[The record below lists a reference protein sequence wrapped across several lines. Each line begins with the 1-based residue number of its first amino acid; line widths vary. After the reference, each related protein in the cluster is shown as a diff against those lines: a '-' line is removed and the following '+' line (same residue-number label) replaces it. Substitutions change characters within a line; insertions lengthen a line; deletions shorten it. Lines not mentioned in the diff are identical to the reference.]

1 MNSYRLKRNITVP
14 TIEISFK
21 TSPQLNFSDTA
32 RLRGFIGRLFW
43 ENILL
48 HNHENES
55 LRYTYPRVQY
65 KIIDPHSIIIGLA
78 EGVKALRL
86 LAQLDRIVIGH
97 EDIQIEDFQIIE
109 SQARWGILKD
119 QFPYSFLTPWLALN
133 EKNYEKY
140 QKLGTWADRKEL
152 LEKVILPANLISIS
166 KSLGYTVPGP
176 IKAKIIKLR
185 EVPTKLKSTPMLGF
199 LGTFSVNFE
208 IPDYWGIGKSV
219 SRGFG
224 TVKRQKTDDREQ
236 KTDSKTTDKQ
246 RTGDKLQ
253 IESTENKQ

>member
-32 RLRGFIGRLFW
+32 RLRGFIGRLFS

-65 KIIDPHSIIIGLA
+65 KIIDPHSIIIGLV

-109 SQARWGILKD
+109 DQTHFGILND
-119 QFPYSFLTPWLALN
+119 QLPYSFLTPWLALN
-133 EKNYEKY
+133 ERNYEKY
-140 QKLGTWADRKEL
+140 QRLGSWPKKKEL
-152 LEKVILPANLISIS
+152 LEKILVGNIISIS
-166 KSLGYTVPGP
+166 KGIGYTVPEP
-176 IKAKIIKLR
+176 IKANIKTIK
-185 EVPTKLKSTPMLGF
+185 EVPAKLKGVPMIGF
-199 LGTFSVNFE
+199 LGTFLVNFE

-224 TVKRQKTDDREQ
+224 TIVKTDNRQ
-236 KTDSKTTDKQ
+236 ITDKQTTDKK
-246 RTGDKLQ
+246 T
-253 IESTENKQ
+253 INE